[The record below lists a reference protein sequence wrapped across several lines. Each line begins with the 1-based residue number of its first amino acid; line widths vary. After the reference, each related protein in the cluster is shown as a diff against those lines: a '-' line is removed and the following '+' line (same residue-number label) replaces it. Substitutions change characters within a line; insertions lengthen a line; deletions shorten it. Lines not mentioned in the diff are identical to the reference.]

1 MATQRPLDLW
11 CRSRFHGM
19 MPAMRHI
26 DDWIAA
32 FPALAALDGAARRV
46 LRDAAH
52 VVTVPAGSVVFSEG
66 DACRSYMLVL
76 DGSVRVQKVSENGR
90 EIVLYRVDAGQSCV
104 LTTSCL
110 LTQGDYSAQGIAETE
125 VRAVVLSHA
134 AFQDLL
140 GCSAAFRQFVFSS
153 YAVRLADLLMLIE
166 EVAFGRVDMRLA
178 QFLVDRANGGEV
190 KGTHQDFAVELGTVR
205 EVISRQLKDFE
216 RRGWVALH
224 RGRVA
229 VLRPEPL
236 RELGRRDRV

>member
-1 MATQRPLDLW
+1 
-11 CRSRFHGM
+11 M
-19 MPAMRHI
+19 MLAMRPS
-26 DDWIAA
+26 DDWIAS
-32 FPALAALDGAARRV
+32 FPALAALDGSARKV

-52 VVTVPAGSVVFSEG
+52 VVTVPAGTAVFSEG
-66 DACRSYMLVL
+66 DPCRSYMLVL
-76 DGSVRVQKVSENGR
+76 DGSVRVQKVSEGGR
-90 EIVLYRVDAGQSCV
+90 EIVLYRVDSGQSCV

-110 LTQGDYSAQGIAETE
+110 LTRGDYSAQGIAETE

-134 AFQDLL
+134 AFQELL
-140 GCSAAFRQFVFSS
+140 ARSAEFRQFVFSS

-178 QFLVDRANGGEV
+178 QFLADRAGTGSEV
-190 KGTHQDFAVELGTVR
+190 RGTHQDFAVELGTVR